1 MAGSAMVTGAGLNM
15 PTPVP
20 VTLSINI
27 PAGQTYGFYVTTTTS
42 GMDYTNGTALGNVLV
57 ENADL
62 QILEGTGKNYP
73 FGTSTITPR
82 EFNGTIYYE
91 ACGS

>member
-1 MAGSAMVTGAGLNM
+1 MLIERVT
-15 PTPVP
+15 
-20 VTLSINI
+20 
-27 PAGQTYGFYVTTTTS
+27 
-42 GMDYTNGTALGNVLV
+42 GTALGNVLV